1 MQRQVLYDR
10 QMGYHCSCYTD
21 LRNLKK
27 IWSAKQAKC
36 KEVLFEMCDYPYIFT
51 LFFFFTEALLAVP
64 EVPVSIIR
72 LL

>member
-36 KEVLFEMCDYPYIFT
+36 KEVLFKMCDYPYIFT
-51 LFFFFTEALLAVP
+51 LLFFY
-64 EVPVSIIR
+64 
-72 LL
+72 